1 MPPLGIFDKTS
12 QLLKKVL
19 DLRQQN
25 QQVIASNIAN
35 ADTPGYTPARLS
47 FEKELAGAAGRNGS
61 GMVATDPRHLPL
73 RHGGVDQVEGRV
85 LRTPDRSGLGDG
97 NNVNVDQEMIDLAE
111 NQLLY
116 EAAVQMLNKKMGL
129 LKYAATDGR

>member
-1 MPPLGIFDKTS
+1 MPSLGIFDKTS
-12 QLLKKVL
+12 HLLKKVL

-35 ADTPGYTPARLS
+35 AETPGYAPSQLS
-47 FEKELAGAAGRNGS
+47 SEKELAGAAGHNSS
-61 GMVATDPRHLPL
+61 GMVATDPRHIPL
-73 RHGGVDQVEGRV
+73 SQGGVDRVEGRV
-85 LRTPDRSGLGDG
+85 TRTPDRSGIGDG
-97 NNVNVDQEMIDLAE
+97 NNVSVDQEMLALAE

-129 LKYAATDGR
+129 IKYAAQDGR